1 VLRPQA
7 GQKSSDRSGS
17 GGPACGHVRC
27 YVSATYG
34 RSQPWKTPRRKLGPL
49 SPSFRSVALPH
60 VGPSD
65 LAIDLGTTN
74 TRIYVPGVGVAL
86 DEPSIIAIGVLDK
99 AVIAVGRAAKAMVG
113 RVPQSVQV
121 ISPLRRG
128 VIADVTAAREMLR
141 SFLKTVVGRWHV
153 LQPRVAVVV
162 PHGTTQVEKR
172 AVDELGRSV
181 GARKVYLIEAPVA
194 AALGAGLPVA
204 APGAHTVVNI
214 GGGTTEVAVMSLSG
228 IVGCESMRI
237 GGDDLDEA
245 IIQHIRK
252 GHSLLIGNRQAEEL
266 KLALGSTVLLVGPSE
281 DGPLIHEVKG
291 RNLINGLPRS
301 IGVSVHELR
310 EALHEPMTAFLD
322 AVRACLER
330 TPPEL
335 AADIVDTGIILT
347 GGGAQLPGLDTVLRN
362 WTNLP
367 VTVSKEPSHCVVLG
381 AGRAMEDPALLRAMA
396 ASP

>member
-1 VLRPQA
+1 
-7 GQKSSDRSGS
+7 
-17 GGPACGHVRC
+17 
-27 YVSATYG
+27 
-34 RSQPWKTPRRKLGPL
+34 L

-86 DEPSIIAIGVLDK
+86 DEPSIIAIDARDKTVL
-99 AVIAVGRAAKAMVG
+99 AVGRAAKAMVG
-113 RVPQSVQV
+113 RVPHSVQV

-128 VIADVTAAREMLR
+128 VIADVTATREMLR

-153 LQPRVAVVV
+153 LQPRMAVVV

-181 GARKVYLIEAPVA
+181 GARKVYLIEEPVA

-245 IIQHIRK
+245 IIQHIK
-252 GHSLLIGNRQAEEL
+252 KSHSLLIGSRQAEEL
-266 KLALGSTVLLVGPSE
+266 KLALGSTLLGSSE

-381 AGRAMEDPALLRAMA
+381 AGRAMEDPTLLRAMA

>member
-1 VLRPQA
+1 VT
-7 GQKSSDRSGS
+7 S
-17 GGPACGHVRC
+17 
-27 YVSATYG
+27 
-34 RSQPWKTPRRKLGPL
+34 L
-49 SPSFRSVALPH
+49 SH

-65 LAIDLGTTN
+65 LAVDLGTTN
-74 TRIYVPGVGVAL
+74 TRVYVPGIGVAL
-86 DEPSIIAIGVLDK
+86 DEPS
-99 AVIAVGRAAKAMVG
+99 VIAMDVRDKTVLAVGGKAKAMIG
-113 RVPQSVQV
+113 RVPQSIHV

-128 VIADVTAAREMLR
+128 VIAEVDATREMLR
-141 SFLKTVVGRWHV
+141 HFLRTVVGRRHV
-153 LQPRVAVVV
+153 LQPRMAVVV
-162 PHGTTQVEKR
+162 PHGTTQVERR
-172 AVDELGRSV
+172 AVEELGRSV
-181 GARKVYLIEAPVA
+181 GARKVYLIEEPVA

-252 GHSLLIGNRQAEEL
+252 GHSLLIGTRQAEEL
-266 KLALGSTVLLVGPSE
+266 KLAMGSTLLLGSQVG
-281 DGPLIHEVKG
+281 DGPVLHEVKG
-291 RNLINGLPRS
+291 RNLLNGLPKS

-335 AADIVDTGIILT
+335 AADIVDAGIILT
-347 GGGAQLPGLDTVLRN
+347 GGGAQLPGLDAVLRN

-396 ASP
+396 GSA